1 MNRVSDSG
9 YRWQMT
15 NDEQFATM
23 IIYVENKIRRE
34 RSVAC
39 EKLSQT
45 FMTHLEITIRKR
57 SDMGRSGSGGFQT
70 NRLFPD
76 EIFSYEL

>member
-23 IIYVENKIRRE
+23 IIYVAENKIQ
-34 RSVAC
+34 SVAC
-39 EKLSQT
+39 EKLSRT
-45 FMTHLEITIRKR
+45 FMTRLEITIRKR
-57 SDMGRSGSGGFQT
+57 SDYTRRSGSDGFQT
-70 NRLFPD
+70 NRLLPS
-76 EIFSYEL
+76 EIFNYEL